1 MIFHE
6 SGSISPMQGR
16 ASVMVGLRILMA
28 AIALHQAAAGTTVG
42 QTAKTTGDWTRAT
55 PSPIERVEA
64 PTLVVK
70 NQIYIFGGFDKGLR
84 PIPFLDVYD
93 PAKDSWT
100 RFDKMP
106 LVATHLNPA
115 TDGTSVWF
123 AGGYKGPHPGKATAE
138 VWRFDLASK
147 TFHEMPSLP
156 APRAAGGL
164 VYRDKTLHY
173 FGGFA
178 DRNKTCGE
186 HWTLS
191 LPDGKEWQPAPELP
205 KMRGHFSPI
214 VLDGIIYALGG
225 QLGHDANPQDMA
237 DCHRYD
243 PKTKAW
249 SACAS
254 IPFNRSHFEPGTFE
268 HKGKIIIVGGRS
280 NNTKQ
285 GNPGVAHITE
295 YDPKTDQW
303 KELPPLP
310 VRLLA
315 PAAAILDGKLIV
327 IAGGMNNT
335 QPVQST
341 TWIRKHP

>member
-1 MIFHE
+1 MSSYESFLESRFHALA
-6 SGSISPMQGR
+6 GRQTLVVALTLMQAVA
-16 ASVMVGLRILMA
+16 AS
-28 AIALHQAAAGTTVG
+28 ALAQEV
-42 QTAKTTGDWTRAT
+42 KTTGDWTRAT
-55 PSPIERVEA
+55 SSPIERVEA

-70 NQIYIFGGFDKGLR
+70 DQLYIFGGFDKGLR

-93 PAKDSWT
+93 PAKDIWT
-100 RFDKMP
+100 RFDKFP

-138 VWRFDLASK
+138 VWRFDLETK
-147 TFHEMPSLP
+147 TFHEMPDLP
-156 APRAAGGL
+156 EPRAAGGL

-178 DRNKTCGE
+178 DRDKTCGD

-205 KMRGHFSPI
+205 RMRGHFSPI
-214 VLDGIIYALGG
+214 VLEGMIYALGG
-225 QLGHDANPQDMA
+225 QFGHDGKPQDMA

-243 PKTKAW
+243 PRKKVW

-254 IPFNRSHFEPGTFE
+254 LPFSRSHFEPGTFE
-268 HKGKIIIVGGRS
+268 HEGKIIIVGGRS
-280 NNTKQ
+280 NNTKE
-285 GNPGVAHITE
+285 GNPGVANITE
-295 YDPKTDQW
+295 YDPMANEW
-303 KELPPLP
+303 KDLPPLP

-327 IAGGMNNT
+327 IAGGLNNT
-335 QPVQST
+335 QPVQAT
-341 TWIRKHP
+341 VWIRKHPP